1 LNNLEVLLTDLSRVG
16 YSNTYKACRKGL
28 AGIGIDARHN
38 RSIDEAPN
46 NEKAGRLLISSGPF
60 GSRKQARPCHT
71 RRGFTAAKRRIHNL
85 SQVSPASAS
94 ARLDPKLIK
103 ATKSSCIANAQ
114 L

>member
-16 YSNTYKACRKGL
+16 YSSTYNACRKGL

-38 RSIDEAPN
+38 RSIDEASN
-46 NEKAGRLLISSGPF
+46 NEKAGRLLISSGSF
-60 GSRKQARPCHT
+60 RSRKQVRPCNT
-71 RRGFTAAKRRIHNL
+71 RRGFRAVKRRIHNL

-94 ARLDPKLIK
+94 ARLDLKLIK
-103 ATKSSCIANAQ
+103 ATKGSCIANAQ